1 MPRLMAYSPNAFT
14 YHETIGLLVAAD
26 FPCLQASCLT
36 HILGHPRRTETE
48 VGIGTKRGCW
58 FRSFMSFLQ
67 TDFKSIVLSDIE
79 HLKKKSAV
87 QLCPV
92 DDMQLPSLLFSLFN
106 KRRCEVSRTPGF
118 VTWLLI
124 PIVLLCPGNV
134 KKFTQK
140 YYSSLLIKKQG
151 NY

>member
-26 FPCLQASCLT
+26 FPCLQASFLT

-79 HLKKKSAV
+79 HLKK
-87 QLCPV
+87 
-92 DDMQLPSLLFSLFN
+92 N
-106 KRRCEVSRTPGF
+106 
-118 VTWLLI
+118 
-124 PIVLLCPGNV
+124 LLCSYVLWMICNCLLCYSLYLISGAV
-134 KKFTQK
+134 KFRGPQV
-140 YYSSLLIKKQG
+140 L
-151 NY
+151 